1 MRMEN
6 NEVCFLGCRG
16 PAFGFEQEVLPFT
29 DRILRKPIGQ
39 HLVPARLDSMAGSL
53 NVLRLAS
60 HVLIALVRIHDR
72 LIHVRKPLVMFVV
85 HRSMVASTTDI
96 STQSVLCEAANFVL
110 SGHEMVNQLL
120 GASEVETFVRGDMD
134 NEVCECAVRTR
145 PIQCCELGARN
156 RERRERQIVAET
168 KVMIRART
176 KQEPQVIPGRR
187 CHRHR
192 ERKPW
197 WMEESRTEIPD
208 QR

>member
-16 PAFGFEQEVLPFT
+16 PAFGFEQYVLPFT
-29 DRILRKPIGQ
+29 DRILRRKPIGQ

-120 GASEVETFVRGDMD
+120 AASEVETVVRGDMD
-134 NEVCECAVRTR
+134 NEVCECAVSILETTDFHFGCTPRGWPSKYRNVLPALVSQPSTR
-145 PIQCCELGARN
+145 CD
-156 RERRERQIVAET
+156 
-168 KVMIRART
+168 
-176 KQEPQVIPGRR
+176 PGG
-187 CHRHR
+187 
-192 ERKPW
+192 
-197 WMEESRTEIPD
+197 
-208 QR
+208 